1 MDEDFNVFWRQQTKG
16 PKKLNYSPI
25 YASLPIHRAVLLRD
39 PFSWLISKFFW
50 HGRQRTF
57 VCDDIESASRSD
69 DPSNLGWASFDCLE
83 FVLQLCGDDCAMRKE
98 HGMISLEEM
107 EAQAESN
114 LRQAFS
120 VVGLLN
126 ETDIF
131 YDMLNARVQYVNM
144 SLHPHVIGNRHT
156 NSKSKEHLRC
166 AAAFKNATFQERF
179 KEKLPIL
186 AVLDRL
192 FHVGVEVNRFQL
204 EELRQCG

>member
-1 MDEDFNVFWRQQTKG
+1 MDTAFNIFWHQQNKG
-16 PKKLNYSPI
+16 QNTMNYSPI

-39 PFSWLISKFFW
+39 PFSWLVSKFFW
-50 HGRQRTF
+50 HARQKTF
-57 VCDDIESASRSD
+57 VCDDIESAIRSD
-69 DPSNLGWASFDCLE
+69 DPANLGWAAHDSRVY
-83 FVLQLCGDDCAMRKE
+83 VLHLCGDDCVMRLE

-114 LRQAFS
+114 LRQSFS

-126 ETDIF
+126 ETDTF

-144 SLHPHVIGNRHT
+144 SLNPHVEGSRHPS
-156 NSKSKEHLRC
+156 SKSKEHRRC
-166 AAAFKNATFQERF
+166 AALFQNTTFQERF
-179 KEKLPIL
+179 KEKLPVL

-192 FHVGVEVNRFQL
+192 FHVGVEVNRFQR